1 MATMSAHFARAI
13 LLGGPFLASV
23 ASAHHSPAAFDQT
36 REVRLEGTV
45 TKYAYNNPHTY
56 ITIEM
61 AGENGARVS
70 QQIEVGPISTMLPLG
85 LTRDSL
91 KVGDNVSVR
100 AVPRRLGAGTVMGL
114 DLTRADGLV
123 LPLHI
128 SAASVRPASTAVAT
142 SIAGTWQP
150 LAAHFTALN
159 RAVPN
164 FPLTERG
171 RAELMQ
177 SRRANATTH
186 SDCVPA
192 GAPMLMVYSVAS
204 RVTVNS
210 STVVLD
216 VDWLDAQRVVH
227 LGGTHPAN
235 LVPSL
240 QGHSIGRWEGG
251 ALVVDTVGFEP
262 HKEGIGFGLGSSA
275 EKHLVERFSL
285 EPDGRHLRYEATVE
299 DPVYLAEPVR
309 HTSMWVFSPE
319 LPFSGVKCDLEI
331 ARQYLRED
339 AE

>member
-1 MATMSAHFARAI
+1 MNAPFATSFLFAGI
-13 LLGGPFLASV
+13 LIAPLS
-23 ASAHHSPAAFDQT
+23 SAHHSPAAFDQT
-36 REVRLEGTV
+36 KEVRLEGTI

-61 AGENGARVS
+61 AGEDGARVS

-91 KVGDNVSVR
+91 QVGDRVSVR
-100 AVPRRLGAGTVMGL
+100 AAPRRRGTGTVLGL
-114 DLTRADGLV
+114 DLTRADGVV
-123 LPLHI
+123 LPLHV
-128 SAASVRPASTAVAT
+128 SAAGAGPASTAAAR

-150 LAAHFTALN
+150 LGAYFTALN

-171 RAELMQ
+171 RAQLTE
-177 SRRANATTH
+177 SRRTNATTH

-204 RVTVNS
+204 RVTVNA
-210 STVVLD
+210 STVVFD

-227 LGGTHPAN
+227 LGATHPAN
-235 LVPSL
+235 LAPSL

-251 ALVVDTVGFEP
+251 VLVVDTVGFEP
-262 HKEGIGFGLGSSA
+262 HEEGIGFGLGSSA

-285 EPDGRHLRYEATVE
+285 EADGRHLRYEATVE
-299 DPVYLAEPVR
+299 DPVYLTEPVQ
-309 HTSMWVFSPE
+309 HTSLWAFRPE
-319 LPFSGVKCDLEI
+319 LPFSGVKCDLEV